1 MTMSAAGLPSCDKRK
16 TYIPAKASTDDCT
29 LAFPTVLNRR
39 LGDGLPL

>member
-1 MTMSAAGLPSCDKRK
+1 LAEIERERAAR
-16 TYIPAKASTDDCT
+16 PAKASTDDCT